1 MKKRE
6 LEGELSKI
14 DEISQTES
22 NQEIQT
28 TSANAPLAL
37 SIDRV
42 VWGVWWIGTILVVLS
57 WLSVVSNTIGWIG
70 FAAAIA
76 STVVSVLARKY
87 WRVPR

>member
-1 MKKRE
+1 MRKPE

-14 DEISQTES
+14 DEISQAES
-22 NQEIQT
+22 NEEIQT
-28 TSANAPLAL
+28 TSANAPLAV

-42 VWGVWWIGTILVVLS
+42 VWGMWWTGTILVVLS
-57 WLSVVSNTIGWIG
+57 WFSIVSNTIGWIG

-76 STVVSVLARKY
+76 STVVSVVARKF